1 MTSILE
7 NVQIFS
13 FDIRILNWGLPI
25 VASIQKEIEIER
37 SQQFVWDAVRDVG
50 AIHKR
55 LVPGF
60 VTDCKLDGDWRI
72 VTFANG
78 MTARELIVSVDD
90 QTFRHS
96 WAAQADFLTHYNA
109 SLQVFSAGDNRSK
122 VVWIADLMPNEAAS
136 TVGEM
141 IQYGLETMK
150 QTLEK

>member
-1 MTSILE
+1 
-7 NVQIFS
+7 
-13 FDIRILNWGLPI
+13 

-78 MTARELIVSVDD
+78 MTVRELIVSVDD
-90 QTFRHS
+90 ETFRHS

-122 VVWIADLMPNEAAS
+122 VVWIADLMPNEVAS

-141 IQYGLETMK
+141 IQHGLETMK